1 MLLKY
6 VKKPSE
12 ERMKE
17 IIDEF
22 ETLWGFPQ
30 VIGAIDGSHVPILKP
45 VESASDYFNRKGFYS
60 IIIQGVVDSLGLFI
74 DVNIGWPGKVHDA
87 QVFSNS
93 TFYSKCHAGTFLPD
107 WKQTINGI
115 DIPLIILG
123 DPAYPLLPLRW
134 LMKPYPD
141 TGTLTRQ
148 QQHYNYRQ
156 SRARMV
162 IENAF
167 GRLKGRWRCL
177 L

>member
-1 MLLKY
+1 MAEHMLPNY

-12 ERMKE
+12 ERMEE

-22 ETLWGFPQ
+22 ETLWGFSQ

-60 IIIQGVVDSLGLFI
+60 IIIQRVVDSPGLFI

-123 DPAYPLLPLRW
+123 DPAYPLLPLPW
-134 LMKPYPD
+134 LMKPWNFD
-141 TGTLTRQ
+141 KATTL
-148 QQHYNYRQ
+148 
-156 SRARMV
+156 
-162 IENAF
+162 
-167 GRLKGRWRCL
+167 
-177 L
+177 